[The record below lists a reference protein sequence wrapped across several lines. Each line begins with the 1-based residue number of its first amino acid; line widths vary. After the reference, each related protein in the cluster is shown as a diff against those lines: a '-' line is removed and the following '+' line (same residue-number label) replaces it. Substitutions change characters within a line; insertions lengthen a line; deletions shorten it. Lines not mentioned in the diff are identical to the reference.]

1 MAGNRALA
9 WAGATAAV
17 GGGVGLALPTAHY
30 LSSRLPPG
38 TAEPD
43 LDLSLRLACA
53 GALALTFALAI
64 LTLRR
69 HQAEPLAFTTLT
81 GIAVTGILLRY
92 LVITLPGADQLAP
105 SANVQPALGAWVLL
119 ASGLVSA
126 ATGLAA
132 AAGAQRA
139 R

>member
-53 GALALTFALAI
+53 GALALAFALAI

-69 HQAEPLAFTTLT
+69 HRAEPLAFTTLT

-105 SANVQPALGAWVLL
+105 SANVQPASGAWVLL

-126 ATGLAA
+126 A